1 MEIASNLQRLKE
13 LTTGVRKS
21 RNVAQLQ
28 TRECQQG
35 VFKITTVVSS
45 FLNYAKQTR
54 TAEIRELR
62 EKAGLI
68 LMTFLL
74 KKFPVL

>member
-1 MEIASNLQRLKE
+1 MLNYNLSLDCMEIASNLWRVKE

-45 FLNYAKQTR
+45 LWAAVKLCKAEERNQR
-54 TAEIRELR
+54 TL
-62 EKAGLI
+62 
-68 LMTFLL
+68 
-74 KKFPVL
+74 